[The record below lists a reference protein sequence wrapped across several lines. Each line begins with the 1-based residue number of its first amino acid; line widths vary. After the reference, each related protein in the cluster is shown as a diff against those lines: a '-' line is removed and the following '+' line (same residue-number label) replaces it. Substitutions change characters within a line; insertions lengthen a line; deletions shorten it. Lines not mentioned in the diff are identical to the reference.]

1 MKVKKKVIIIKVK
14 DSQSQINE
22 LKNQFLMATS
32 YEHNLKQGGDTLRNI
47 SDIIEQHLKGILQES
62 PNGAIEIQRSDIAEK
77 FQCVPSQ
84 INYVINTRFSIEKGY
99 IVESKRG
106 GGGFIRIRK
115 AQILCKDT
123 LQELL
128 TEELIGDS
136 VTQAFG
142 YSIIDRLVEE
152 RWISLRE
159 ATLMKVATSRQV
171 LMVSTPLRDQLRA
184 NILKHMITT
193 ILIT

>member
-1 MKVKKKVIIIKVK
+1 M
-14 DSQSQINE
+14 
-22 LKNQFLMATS
+22 
-32 YEHNLKQGGDTLRNI
+32 RNI
-47 SDIIEQHLKGILQES
+47 SDIIEQHLKSILQES
-62 PNGAIEIQRSDIAEK
+62 PNGAIEIQRSDIAER

-136 VTQAFG
+136 VTQSFG
-142 YSIIDRLVEE
+142 YSIIDRLVDE

-171 LMVSTPLRDQLRA
+171 LMVGTPLRDQLRA